1 MEFVLIVIS
10 YKVKKS
16 KKIIICVLL
25 VALLLFT
32 AFQLG
37 LFTPY
42 NYFTAKRDV
51 LVGKIQLI
59 EYGEPML
66 PTTESA
72 IHKSEDSL
80 SVNTISLGC
89 VITSQEMNG
98 IEQYNY
104 VMKEFLNRK
113 RTPTRTAMPQ

>member
-10 YKVKKS
+10 FKMKKS
-16 KKIIICVLL
+16 KNIIVSVLL
-25 VALLLFT
+25 AALLLFT

-66 PTTESA
+66 PTTDTT
-72 IHKSEDSL
+72 IHKLEDSPGYK
-80 SVNTISLGC
+80 TISLGC
-89 VITSQEMNG
+89 VITTQEING

-104 VMKEFLNRK
+104 VMEEFLNRK
-113 RTPTRTAMPQ
+113 RTPTRTSMPQ